1 MSGLNT
7 YQRLKILFRRV
18 GSGCFFQTFWG
29 PGSEFTLD
37 SSRDVQVVTQFLTSD
52 GTDTGELV
60 EVRRKWVQ
68 GRRIHH

>member
-1 MSGLNT
+1 METISKSFLA
-7 YQRLKILFRRV
+7 
-18 GSGCFFQTFWG
+18 FQTFWG

-37 SSRDVQVVTQFLTSD
+37 SSRDVQVVTQFFTSD

-68 GRRIHH
+68 GRTCSSVEFG